1 MRRILIG
8 AGILL
13 ALVAVVV
20 ALNWTQITA
29 GAQPA
34 QIITDSIPVERGS
47 IAATV
52 NATGN
57 VEANQQIDL
66 NFDTPG
72 RVAEVLVAEG
82 DTVTAGQVLAKL
94 DTKDLEFA
102 VAQAQANLDAQ
113 QARLDQLKNP
123 GSAEEIAAAEAQLA
137 SAQANLERLQAG
149 TDVAAA
155 RAALESAQANLNQ
168 LYATRQS
175 EIDAA
180 QAQLESAQAALA
192 TLEAGP
198 DSAQLVSATAELERA
213 RVNLQRAQAAY
224 DLVRDRPDIGALPQS
239 AELQTATIAY
249 EVAKV
254 NYDDVLA
261 GASPE
266 QLAQARSNVATAQ
279 ANLDRVLSSASIT
292 SAEAQVTQAQAN
304 LDRLLSGDGTI
315 DISAAQ
321 AQVSQAENTLRQLRD
336 GASAE
341 EIAASEAT
349 LEQAEIQLEQAQNN
363 LVNGELTA
371 PFDGIVGR
379 LGAKAG
385 EIISAATPMATLVDL
400 SAFRIEVEVDEVDIG
415 QVQVGDQVAV
425 FVDSLPDTEIPGE
438 IEFIA
443 PVPTALDGVVSYPV
457 RIIMDAAD
465 APGLRAGMTA
475 NVDITTEVREDT
487 LLIPNRMVII
497 DRTTGELFAERQ
509 SATGVVERVEI
520 TVGLRNEEL
529 SEIISGLSE
538 GDVVVIRRN
547 AGPDN
552 PFAPATN

>member
-1 MRRILIG
+1 MRRVLIG

-13 ALVAVVV
+13 AIIAVVV
-20 ALNWTQITA
+20 ALNWNQITA
-29 GAQPA
+29 AGTPA
-34 QIITDSIPVERGS
+34 LVITDSTTVERGS

-57 VEANQQIDL
+57 VEANQQINL

-72 RVAEVLVAEG
+72 RVAEVLVEEG
-82 DTVTAGQVLAKL
+82 ATVTSGQVLAKL

-102 VAQAQANLDAQ
+102 IAQAEANVEAQ
-113 QARLDQLKNP
+113 QARLDQLQNP
-123 GSAEEIAAAEAQLA
+123 GSEESIAAAEAQLV
-137 SAQANLERLQAG
+137 SAQASLERLKAG
-149 TDVAAA
+149 TDVTAA

-180 QAQLESAQAALA
+180 RAQLEAAQAALA

-198 DSAQLVSATAELERA
+198 DSAQLVTATAELERA
-213 RVNLQRAQAAY
+213 RANLQRAQAAY

-239 AELQTATIAY
+239 SDLQSATINY
-249 EVAKV
+249 EVAQA
-254 NYDDVLA
+254 NYDNVVA
-261 GASPE
+261 GATPE
-266 QLAQARSNVATAQ
+266 QLAQARSSVATAQ
-279 ANLDRVLSSASIT
+279 ANLDRVLSSAAIT

-315 DISAAQ
+315 DISAAE
-321 AQVSQAENTLRQLRD
+321 AQVAQAENTLRQLQE
-336 GASAE
+336 GVSEE
-341 EIAASEAT
+341 EIAAAEAT
-349 LEQAEIQLEQAQNN
+349 LHQAEIQLEQAQNN
-363 LVNGELTA
+363 LTNGELRA
-371 PFDGIVGR
+371 PFDGVVGR

-385 EIISAATPMATLVDL
+385 EIISAGTPMVTLVDL
-400 SAFRIEVEVDEVDIG
+400 TAFRIEVEVDEVDIG
-415 QVQVGDQVAV
+415 QVKVGDPVTV
-425 FVDSLPDTEIPGE
+425 FVDSLPDAAIPGE

-457 RIIMDAAD
+457 RIIMDASD

-497 DRTTGELFAERQ
+497 DRTTGQLFAERQ
-509 SATGVVERVEI
+509 NLTGVEQIEI

-529 SEIISGLSE
+529 SEITSGLAE
-538 GDVVVIRRN
+538 GDTVVIRRSEDPLDAFQN
-547 AGPDN
+547 
-552 PFAPATN
+552 

>member
-8 AGILL
+8 TGILL
-13 ALVAVVV
+13 AIAAVIV
-20 ALNWTQITA
+20 ALNWNQITA
-29 GAQPA
+29 GAVPET
-34 QIITDSIPVERGS
+34 IIADSVAVERGA

-66 NFDTPG
+66 TFDTPG

-82 DTVTAGQVLAKL
+82 DTVTGGQVLARL
-94 DTKDLEFA
+94 DTKDLEYA
-102 VAQAQANLDAQ
+102 VAQAQANVEAQ

-123 GSAEEIAAAEAQLA
+123 GSEEAIAAAEAQLA
-137 SAQANLERLQAG
+137 SARANLERLQAG

-155 RAALESAQANLNQ
+155 QAALASAQANLNQ
-168 LYATRQS
+168 LYATRDS
-175 EIDAA
+175 EIAAA
-180 QAQLESAQAALA
+180 QAQLDSAQAALTA
-192 TLEAGP
+192 LEAGP

-213 RVNLQRAQAAY
+213 RINVQRAQAAY

-249 EVAKV
+249 EVAKA
-254 NYDDVLA
+254 NYDNVVA
-261 GASPE
+261 GASAE
-266 QLAQARSNVATAQ
+266 QLAQARSNVASAR
-279 ANLDRVLSSASIT
+279 ANLERVMSTASIT
-292 SAEAQVTQAQAN
+292 SAEAQVSQARAN

-315 DISAAQ
+315 DLSAAE
-321 AQVSQAENTLRQLRD
+321 AQVSQAENTLRQLRE

-349 LEQAEIQLEQAQNN
+349 LQQAEIQLEQAQNN
-363 LVNGELTA
+363 LTNGDLKA

-385 EIISAATPMATLVDL
+385 ESISSATPMVTLVDL

-415 QVQVGDQVAV
+415 QVKVGDQVTV

-443 PVPTALDGVVSYPV
+443 PVPTALEGVVSYPV
-457 RIIMDAAD
+457 RIIMDASD
-465 APGLRAGMTA
+465 APDLRAGMTA

-497 DRTTGELFAERQ
+497 DRTTGQLFAERQ
-509 SATGVVERVEI
+509 TATGVERVEI

-529 SEIISGLSE
+529 SEITSGLVE
-538 GDVVVIRRN
+538 GDVVVIRRDE
-547 AGPDN
+547 GLDN
-552 PFAPATN
+552 PFAPAQN